1 MDASRPSGSRS
12 WQARPFVG
20 KSLRAFVLV
29 APIVVAVASSIVAN
43 HLIPR
48 GDSLAISVLRV
59 IPIMIISTGVVWVC
73 DKGARKLLPLAVLM
87 QLSLVFP
94 DQAPSRFKAA
104 LKSGSSR
111 HLGKLVDETRRNG
124 LSSDPGEAARQVVQ
138 LIGVLGDHDR
148 RTRGHSERVRL
159 YAEMIGKELHLSGEE
174 RQKLQWGALL
184 HDLGKLMVPT
194 EILNKSG
201 QPDAKEWEIIRGHP
215 AAGMK
220 LVEPLKAFLGEWA
233 EAIGGHHE
241 KWDGTGYPRQ
251 LKAGQISRAAAI
263 VAVADSFE
271 VMTAVRSY
279 KKAMSMPEA
288 RAELTRCA
296 GTHFSPEVVRAFLSI
311 SLGQVRWIAGP
322 LAALS
327 HVPYVGNLLHI
338 PAAAAGVPGVIGSAV
353 VPVTAGAILSTASVL
368 PSVFTAPADQ
378 VQAIASNVD
387 GHAVIDLPASEV
399 AGLSRISE
407 ELQELSPVVGGDTN
421 GGSTPNDVGHIT
433 TPLLPGEVPSTT
445 TTPTP
450 TTTTPT
456 TTTPTTT
463 TPTTTVVSPT
473 PDGGFD
479 ADSSILVPEKDQV
492 IDEVSP
498 VDRLVLMVSKSK
510 FYLNPQ
516 PLDGSSFSPGTTI
529 YIFARTN
536 GAAVDYQYPGGS
548 YSALEYPYDML
559 GRSLWFPKGF
569 VVPQTKGKYS
579 IVATV
584 TGNGEPETITAT
596 FNVT

>member
-1 MDASRPSGSRS
+1 MDDSGLNGSRS
-12 WQARPFVG
+12 WQARPLVG
-20 KSLRAFVLV
+20 KALRAFVLV

-48 GDSLAISVLRV
+48 GDSLAISILRV

-94 DQAPSRFKAA
+94 DQAPSRFKSA

-159 YAEMIGKELHLSGEE
+159 YAEMIGKELRLSGEE

-194 EILNKSG
+194 DILNKSG
-201 QPDAKEWEIIRGHP
+201 QPDAKEWEVIREHP
-215 AAGMK
+215 AAGMR
-220 LVEPLKAFLGEWA
+220 LIEPLKAFLGEWA

-251 LKAGQISRAAAI
+251 LKAGQISKAAAI

-296 GTHFSPEVVRAFLSI
+296 GTHFSPDVVRAFLSI

-327 HVPYVGNLLHI
+327 QVPYVGNLLQI

-353 VPVTAGAILSTASVL
+353 VPVAAGAILSTASVL
-368 PSVFTAPADQ
+368 PSGFIAPAEQ

-387 GHAVIDLPASEV
+387 GHTLIEGPASEI

-407 ELQELSPVVGGDTN
+407 ELQESTTVVGGDPN
-421 GGSTPNDVGHIT
+421 GGSTPNDVDYIT

-445 TTPTP
+445 TT
-450 TTTTPT
+450 T

-463 TPTTTVVSPT
+463 TPTTTVPSPT

-479 ADSSILVPEKDQV
+479 ADSSTLVPEKDQV
-492 IDEVSP
+492 TDEVSP

-529 YIFARTN
+529 YIFARTS
-536 GAAVDYQYPGGS
+536 GTAVDYQYPGGS
-548 YSALEYPYDML
+548 YSAVDYPYDML

-584 TGNGEPETITAT
+584 TGDGDPETITAT

>member
-1 MDASRPSGSRS
+1 MDAPGQSGSRS
-12 WQARPFVG
+12 WQARPLVG
-20 KSLRAFVLV
+20 KALRAFVLV
-29 APIVVAVASSIVAN
+29 APIVVAIASSIVAN

-201 QPDAKEWEIIRGHP
+201 QPDAKEWEVIREHP
-215 AAGMK
+215 AAGMR
-220 LVEPLKAFLGEWA
+220 LIEPLKTFLGEWA

-279 KKAMSMPEA
+279 KKAISMPEA

-327 HVPYVGNLLHI
+327 QLPYVGNLLQI

-353 VPVTAGAILSTASVL
+353 VPVAAGAILSTASVL
-368 PSVFTAPADQ
+368 PSVFAVPAEQ

-387 GHAVIDLPASEV
+387 GHTLIEGPASEI

-407 ELQELSPVVGGDTN
+407 ELQESTTVVGGDPN
-421 GGSTPNDVGHIT
+421 GGSTPNEIGRVK

-450 TTTTPT
+450 TTPT

-463 TPTTTVVSPT
+463 TTTTTTIVSPT

-479 ADSSILVPEKDQV
+479 AESSILVPEKDQV
-492 IDEVSP
+492 TDEVSP
-498 VDRLVLMVSKSK
+498 VDRLILMVSKSK

-516 PLDGSSFSPGTTI
+516 PLDSSSFSPGTTI
-529 YIFARTN
+529 YIFARTS
-536 GAAVDYQYPGGS
+536 GTAVDYQYPGGS
-548 YSALEYPYDML
+548 YSALDRPYDML
-559 GRSLWFPKGF
+559 GRFLLFPKGF

-579 IVATV
+579 VVATV